1 MNRVLGRPDMREIGN
16 NRRKRRPGV
25 VDRLELR
32 LSTSKR
38 IDGLWLGTYEGEPE
52 LVLGRVE
59 EALCL
64 IKAYDRLRYDRLTR
78 DLERVWVRL
87 LVTDAL
93 GGFNES
99 VNACE
104 LDVRF
109 VLAETSNPEAIA
121 STIVHEATHARLMRC
136 GIDYEEELRARVE
149 AVCFRRELAFAAK
162 LPNGEQVRERA
173 RRSLELCAS
182 HDYWTNTAFDQ
193 RYLEGGIEAARHVGL
208 PYWLVRS
215 VLALRA
221 LRLSVSRHIRG
232 LTRP

>member
-1 MNRVLGRPDMREIGN
+1 MRQIGN
-16 NRRKRRPGV
+16 NRRKQRPRL

-32 LSTSKR
+32 LSTNKR
-38 IDGLWLGTYEGEPE
+38 VDGLWVGTYENEPE
-52 LVLGRVE
+52 PVLRRVE

-87 LVTDAL
+87 LPDAL
-93 GGFNES
+93 GSFNES

-104 LDVRF
+104 LDIRF
-109 VLAETSNPEAIA
+109 VLAETSIPEVIA
-121 STIVHEATHARLMRC
+121 STIVHEATHARLLRC
-136 GIDYEEELRARVE
+136 GVGYEEELRARVE

-173 RRSLELCAS
+173 ERTLELCAT
-182 HDYWTNTAFDQ
+182 HGYWTNTSFNE
-193 RYLEGGIEAARHVGL
+193 RYVEGSIETARHLGV
-208 PYWLVRS
+208 PDWLARA

-221 LRLSVSRHIRG
+221 LRLSVSRHIRR